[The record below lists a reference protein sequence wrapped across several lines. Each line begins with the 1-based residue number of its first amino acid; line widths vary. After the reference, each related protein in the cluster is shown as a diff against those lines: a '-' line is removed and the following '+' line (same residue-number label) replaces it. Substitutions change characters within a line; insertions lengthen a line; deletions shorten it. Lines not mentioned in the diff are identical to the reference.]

1 MCLVQSPQSSQET
14 ANPGHISTFLDWCSW
29 LQSFPFLVLLGNKL
43 FDERIFLPLNN
54 LFVYLFIHTEVTQWW
69 RILLPSRRLGFSPWV
84 GKIPWRRKR
93 QPTPIFLPGKS
104 MDGAVGWA
112 TVRGVTRVQ
121 HNLQLDYYCHRVVY
135 NIIQVYNIVI
145 HNF

>member
-1 MCLVQSPQSSQET
+1 
-14 ANPGHISTFLDWCSW
+14 
-29 LQSFPFLVLLGNKL
+29 
-43 FDERIFLPLNN
+43 
-54 LFVYLFIHTEVTQWW
+54 
-69 RILLPSRRLGFSPWV
+69 
-84 GKIPWRRKR
+84 
-93 QPTPIFLPGKS
+93 